1 MREIILD
8 GKSMTLEDIMSIGNM
23 PTKISIS
30 ESARKM
36 MAKSRAHVES
46 ILEGDDS
53 VYGIN
58 TGFGSLSN
66 VRIDPSQLQQ
76 LQRNLILSH
85 ACGIG
90 PIMNPITSL
99 RMLAIRAN
107 SLTMGVSGIR
117 PEVVD
122 TMLDLVN
129 SGYAPIIPSVGSLGA
144 SGDLAPLAH
153 MAMSLIGEGQ
163 FMHRQGD
170 EWAEIPSKTVFE
182 KIGVEPV
189 ILSAKEGLSLINGT
203 SQMAAYL
210 AEAAEYA
217 DRLCA
222 AADAA
227 CAMSVEAI
235 AGSHKPFDPRIHDVR
250 SQPGQRVSANRI
262 LSHLQDSQINKS
274 HEECQRVQDAY
285 SFRCAPQVHGA
296 AMDVIKSSKD
306 IAISDVNSATD
317 NPLIL
322 EDGHG
327 GYDVLSGGNFHGEPL
342 ALAADNLAAA
352 IHEICSISERRT
364 NQMLMPSWSGLP
376 AYLAKN
382 SGLESGL
389 MIMQYVSAA
398 AIARIRLLASP
409 AALTNIPVSGGKED
423 HVSMGSTA
431 CQRLEEICSLA
442 AAVLGNE
449 MLVASAA
456 LDLREHK
463 PGKGVERYHE
473 MVRSVSDPIDGDRSM
488 SGDTNRMAKMILG
501 GMEDSNVSK

>member
-8 GKSMTLEDIMSIGNM
+8 GKSMTLEDIMSIGSM
-23 PTKISIS
+23 STKIVIS
-30 ESARKM
+30 KSARKK
-36 MAKSRAHVES
+36 MADSRDHVES
-46 ILEGDDS
+46 ILKNDES

-66 VRIDPSQLQQ
+66 VKIPPSQLQQ

-90 PIMNPITSL
+90 PNMNPVTSL

-107 SLTMGVSGIR
+107 SLAVGVSGIR

-129 SGYAPIIPSVGSLGA
+129 SGYAPTIPSVGSLGA

-153 MAMSLIGEGQ
+153 MAMALIGEGQ
-163 FMHRQGD
+163 FMCKRGN
-170 EWAEIPSKTVFE
+170 EWQEIASKTVFE
-182 KIGVEPV
+182 NIGKEPV

-210 AEAAEYA
+210 AEASEYA
-217 DRLCA
+217 DRLCI

-227 CAMSVEAI
+227 CAMSIEAI

-250 SQPGQRVSANRI
+250 SQPGQRVSASRI
-262 LSHLQDSQINKS
+262 LGHLLDSGINKS

-296 AMDVIKSSKD
+296 AIDVVKSSAE

-322 EDGHG
+322 SDGDG

-409 AALTNIPVSGGKED
+409 ASLTNIPVSGGKED

-431 CQRLEEICSLA
+431 CQRLDEICSLA
-442 AAVLGNE
+442 ASVIANE

-463 PGKGVERYHE
+463 PGKGVEEYHE
-473 MVRSVSDPIDGDRSM
+473 MVRSLSDPIEGDRSM
-488 SGDTNRMAKMILG
+488 SEDTNRVAGMILG
-501 GMEDSNVSK
+501 GMRGS

>member
-1 MREIILD
+1 MRKIKLD
-8 GKSMTLEDIMSIGNM
+8 GRSMTLEDIISIGNV
-23 PTKISIS
+23 PTELFISD
-30 ESARKM
+30 SARKKM
-36 MAKSRAHVES
+36 VNSRKHVES
-46 ILEGDDS
+46 ILENEDS

-66 VRIDPSQLQQ
+66 VRIDSSQLEQ

-90 PIMNPITSL
+90 PDMNPLTSL

-107 SLTMGVSGIR
+107 SLTLGVSGIR

-122 TMLDLVN
+122 TMLSLVN
-129 SGYAPIIPSVGSLGA
+129 SGYSPVIPSIGSLGA

-153 MAMSLIGEGQ
+153 MAMAIIGEGR
-163 FMHRQGD
+163 FLHKKGD
-170 EWAEIPSKTVFE
+170 AWVEIQTDHVFDSLGL
-182 KIGVEPV
+182 KPV
-189 ILSAKEGLSLINGT
+189 VLSAKEGLSLINGT

-210 AEAAEYA
+210 AEAVEYA
-217 DRLCA
+217 HNLCV

-235 AGSHKPFDPRIHDVR
+235 AGSHKPFDPRIHEVR
-250 SQPGQRVSANRI
+250 FQPGQRISAKRI
-262 LSHLQDSQINKS
+262 LNHLLDSQINKS
-274 HEECQRVQDAY
+274 HTECTRVQDAY

-296 AMDVIKSSKD
+296 AIDIVEFSKE

-322 EDGHG
+322 ENALG

-389 MIMQYVSAA
+389 MIVQYVSAA

-409 AALTNIPVSGGKED
+409 ASLTNIPVSGGKED

-431 CQRLEEICSLA
+431 CQRLEEVCTLA
-442 AAVLGNE
+442 SSVLANE

-456 LDLREHK
+456 LDLRNHQAGNGVRKLHK
-463 PGKGVERYHE
+463 
-473 MVRSVSDPIDGDRSM
+473 MIRSLSKPLDGDRSM
-488 SGDTNRMAKMILG
+488 SQDTSDISKMVLAG
-501 GMEDSNVSK
+501 LEVS

>member
-1 MREIILD
+1 MRDIELD
-8 GKSMTLEDIMSIGNM
+8 GKSMTLQDIMSIG
-23 PTKISIS
+23 KIPINITIS
-30 ESARKM
+30 ESARNL
-36 MAKSRAHVES
+36 MAKSRGYVES
-46 ILEGDDS
+46 ILTSDNS

-66 VRIDPSQLQQ
+66 VKIDSSQLQQ

-90 PIMNPITSL
+90 PDMNPVTSL

-107 SLTMGVSGIR
+107 SLAVGVSGIR

-129 SGYAPIIPSVGSLGA
+129 AGYAPKIPSLGSLGA

-153 MAMSLIGEGQ
+153 MAMALIGDGQ
-163 FMHRQGD
+163 FMAKKGD
-170 EWAEIPSKTVFE
+170 EWVEIDSTLVF
-182 KIGVEPV
+182 KSIGKEPV

-217 DRLCA
+217 DRLCF

-250 SQPGQRVSANRI
+250 LQSGQRGSASRI
-262 LSHLQDSQINKS
+262 LSHLFDSEINKS
-274 HEECQRVQDAY
+274 HEGCHRVQDAY

-296 AMDVIKSSKD
+296 AIDVVKSSKE

-322 EDGHG
+322 EDGNG

-364 NQMLMPSWSGLP
+364 NQMLMPNWSGLP
-376 AYLAKN
+376 AFLAKN

-389 MIMQYVSAA
+389 MIIQYVSAA

-431 CQRLEEICSLA
+431 CQRLDEICSLA
-442 AAVLGNE
+442 ASVLGNE

-456 LDLREHK
+456 LDIREHA
-463 PGKGVERYHE
+463 PGKGVEKFRK
-473 MVRSVSDPIDGDRSM
+473 MVRLLSDPVNGDRSM
-488 SGDTNRMAKMILG
+488 SDDTKRISEMILS
-501 GMEDSNVSK
+501 GMGEHNVSN

>member
-1 MREIILD
+1 MREIVLD
-8 GKSMTLEDIMSIGNM
+8 GKSMSLEDIMSIGSI
-23 PTKISIS
+23 PTKLSIS
-30 ESARKM
+30 ESARKLM
-36 MAKSRAHVES
+36 VKSRGHVES
-46 ILEGDDS
+46 ILKSDES

-66 VRIDPSQLQQ
+66 VKIESSQLQQ

-90 PIMNPITSL
+90 PNMNPLTSL

-107 SLTMGVSGIR
+107 SLTVGVSGIR

-129 SGYAPIIPSVGSLGA
+129 SGYAPTVPSVGSLGA

-153 MAMSLIGEGQ
+153 MAMSLIGEGE
-163 FMHRQGD
+163 FMHRKGN
-170 EWAEIPSKTVFE
+170 EWMGIESKTVFE
-182 KIGVEPV
+182 NIGREPV
-189 ILSAKEGLSLINGT
+189 VLSAKEGLSLINGT

-210 AEAAEYA
+210 AEAAAYA
-217 DRLCA
+217 DSLCV

-227 CAMSVEAI
+227 CAMSIEAI
-235 AGSHKPFDPRIHDVR
+235 AGSHKPFDPRIHNVR
-250 SQPGQRVSANRI
+250 SQQGQRVSANRI
-262 LSHLQDSQINKS
+262 LSYLKDSQINKS
-274 HEECQRVQDAY
+274 HEDCQRVQDAY

-296 AMDVIKSSKD
+296 VIDVVKSIKE

-322 EDGHG
+322 EDGDG

-376 AYLAKN
+376 AYLAKD

-389 MIMQYVSAA
+389 MIVQYVSAA

-431 CQRLEEICSLA
+431 CQRLEEICTLA
-442 AAVLGNE
+442 ASVLGNE

-456 LDLREHK
+456 LDLREHE
-463 PGKGVERYHE
+463 PGKGVQIYHE
-473 MVRSVSDPIDGDRSM
+473 MVRSVSDPINGDRSM
-488 SGDTNRMAKMILG
+488 SRDTNSMAEMILN
-501 GMEDSNVSK
+501 GMEDSNVSN

>member
-1 MREIILD
+1 
-8 GKSMTLEDIMSIGNM
+8 
-23 PTKISIS
+23 
-30 ESARKM
+30 
-36 MAKSRAHVES
+36 
-46 ILEGDDS
+46 
-53 VYGIN
+53 
-58 TGFGSLSN
+58 
-66 VRIDPSQLQQ
+66 
-76 LQRNLILSH
+76 
-85 ACGIG
+85 
-90 PIMNPITSL
+90 
-99 RMLAIRAN
+99 
-107 SLTMGVSGIR
+107 
-117 PEVVD
+117 
-122 TMLDLVN
+122 
-129 SGYAPIIPSVGSLGA
+129 
-144 SGDLAPLAH
+144 
-153 MAMSLIGEGQ
+153 
-163 FMHRQGD
+163 MHRKGT
-170 EWAEIPSKTVFE
+170 EWVEIQAKTVFE
-182 KIGVEPV
+182 NIGREPV

-210 AEAAEYA
+210 AEAAAYA

-227 CAMSVEAI
+227 CAMSIEAI

-250 SQPGQRVSANRI
+250 LQRGQRVSANRI
-262 LSHLQDSQINKS
+262 LSHLRGSQINKS
-274 HEECQRVQDAY
+274 HEDCERVQDAY

-296 AMDVIKSSKD
+296 VIDVVRSSKE

-322 EDGHG
+322 EDGDG

-342 ALAADNLAAA
+342 ALAADNLASA

-376 AYLAKN
+376 AYLANN

-389 MIMQYVSAA
+389 MIVQYVSAA

-431 CQRLEEICSLA
+431 CQRLEEICRLA
-442 AAVLGNE
+442 ASVLGNE

-463 PGKGVERYHE
+463 PGKGVQKHHE
-473 MVRSVSDPIDGDRSM
+473 MVRSVSDPINGDRSM
-488 SGDTNRMAKMILG
+488 SGDTNRMTEMILS
-501 GMEDSNVSK
+501 GMEGSNGPN

>member
-8 GKSMTLEDIMSIGNM
+8 GKSMTLEDIMSIGSM
-23 PTKISIS
+23 PTKILIS
-30 ESARKM
+30 KSARKL
-36 MAKSRAHVES
+36 MADSREYVES
-46 ILEGDDS
+46 ILESDES

-66 VRIDPSQLQQ
+66 VKIEPSQLQQ

-90 PIMNPITSL
+90 PNMNPVTSL

-107 SLTMGVSGIR
+107 SLAVGVSGIR

-129 SGYAPIIPSVGSLGA
+129 SGYAPTIPSVGSLGA

-153 MAMSLIGEGQ
+153 MAMALIGEGQ
-163 FMHRQGD
+163 FMCKRGNKW
-170 EWAEIPSKTVFE
+170 EEIASKTVFE
-182 KIGVEPV
+182 NIGKEPV
-189 ILSAKEGLSLINGT
+189 TLSAKEGLSLINGT

-210 AEAAEYA
+210 AEASEYS
-217 DRLCA
+217 DRLCV

-227 CAMSVEAI
+227 CAMSIEAI
-235 AGSHKPFDPRIHDVR
+235 AGSHKPFDPRIHNVR
-250 SQPGQRVSANRI
+250 SQPGQRVSASRI
-262 LSHLQDSQINKS
+262 LSHLHDSEINKS

-296 AMDVIKSSKD
+296 AIDVVKSSAK

-322 EDGHG
+322 SDDVG
-327 GYDVLSGGNFHGEPL
+327 GYDVISGGNFHGEPL

-409 AALTNIPVSGGKED
+409 ASLTNIPVSGGKED

-431 CQRLEEICSLA
+431 CQRLDEICSLA
-442 AAVLGNE
+442 ASVIGNE

-456 LDLREHK
+456 LDLRKHK
-463 PGKGVERYHE
+463 PGKGVQKYHE
-473 MVRSVSDPIDGDRSM
+473 MVRSLSDPIEGDRSM
-488 SGDTNRMAKMILG
+488 SGDTNRIAGMILG
-501 GMEDSNVSK
+501 EAGRS